1 MRGAVPLQTTEA
13 LPDMTPPFSRLLP
26 VQGLLAVLVV
36 LLPAASCAASTGD
49 VTVTQAAWGRLP
61 DGTPGH
67 LFTLRNA
74 RGVTVKF
81 TDYGGVITEIDT
93 PDRNGRSGDIVL
105 GFPTLGGYVVD
116 SAKGGLFFGALIGRY
131 ANRLA
136 GGRFALDGHDYQVPV
151 TAPPNS
157 LHGGTR
163 GFDKHIWSV
172 RTVPGG
178 AGEASAELSLV
189 SPDGDQGFPG
199 RLSVH
204 VTYTLTDTNEL
215 RLRYQAATD
224 RDTVLNLTNHSYFN
238 LGGNGSG
245 TIEHEILRIAADR
258 YTPTDSTSIPTG
270 AVEPVAGTPLDFR
283 TATMIGTRLRA
294 SFPQMVYARGYDQN
308 WVIDGSAGQAP
319 RLAAEIV
326 DPGTGRTMQ
335 VLTTQPGLQVYT
347 GNSLDGTYVG
357 SAGTAYR
364 QTDGIAFEAE
374 HYPDSPNH
382 PNFPSTELRPG
393 QSFDQTTI
401 YRFGVSSTR

>member
-1 MRGAVPLQTTEA
+1 MTSAFRHSSLRRQVFAAALLLLPSSVSWAASDNAVVLTQQEWGA
-13 LPDMTPPFSRLLP
+13 LPD
-26 VQGLLAVLVV
+26 GG
-36 LLPAASCAASTGD
+36 PA
-49 VTVTQAAWGRLP
+49 R
-61 DGTPGH
+61 

-74 RGVTVKF
+74 HGLTVKF
-81 TDYGGVITEIDT
+81 TNYGGIITEIDT
-93 PDRNGRSGDIVL
+93 PDRTGTIGNIVL
-105 GFPTLGGYVVD
+105 GFSSLNGYVVD
-116 SAKGGLFFGALIGRY
+116 SAKGGLFFGALVGRY

-136 GGRFALDGHDYQVPV
+136 RGQFTLDGRSYQVPV

-163 GFDKHIWSV
+163 GFDKQVWTV
-172 RTVPGG
+172 RPQEART
-178 AGEASAELSLV
+178 GEAGVELSLV

-199 RLSVH
+199 TLRVH

-215 RLRYQAATD
+215 RLQYRATTD

-245 TIEHEILRIAADR
+245 TIEHEVLRIAADR

-270 AVEPVAGTPLDFR
+270 AIDPVVNTPLDFR
-283 TATMIGTRLRA
+283 KPTVIGDRLRS

-308 WVIDGSAGQAP
+308 WIIDGVPGQKP
-319 RLAAEIV
+319 RLAAEV
-326 DPGTGRTMQ
+326 SDPRSGRTMQ

-364 QTDGIAFEAE
+364 QTDGIAFETQ

-382 PNFPSTELRPG
+382 PTFPTTELKPG
-393 QSFDQTTI
+393 QTFEQTTI
-401 YRFGVSSTR
+401 YRFGMNPAR